1 MNDNRIAS
9 TARPLAAAWI
19 GQLGAIA
26 VMLLATTTA
35 VHLVPASLFVRIS
48 GAELVTDAHG
58 APVLRQQIAVLPFVV
73 SGLSTRA
80 TLFVA
85 DDTGGESV
93 VSPCG
98 HSHECGSIGLL
109 LEGSLSLAPQ
119 PVADML
125 RSSGCVLEPGL
136 RYFAVA
142 THRFTVLGMAR
153 QVSARTAMMSI
164 PPSPQP

>member
-1 MNDNRIAS
+1 MKDDRIAA
-9 TARPLAAAWI
+9 TARPLAAAWL

-35 VHLVPASLFVRIS
+35 VHLMPASLFVRIS

-58 APVLRQQIAVLPFVV
+58 APVLRQQIVVLPLAVG
-73 SGLSTRA
+73 GLSTRA
-80 TLFVA
+80 ALFVV

-98 HSHECGSIGLL
+98 RSHECGSIGLL
-109 LEGSLSLAPQ
+109 LEGSLSIAPQ

-142 THRFTVLGMAR
+142 THRFTVLGMQR
-153 QVSARTAMMSI
+153 QVSARSSMLSI
-164 PPSPQP
+164 PPAMQP